1 MIPYSHIFS
10 QGIEENDALFP
21 AAASGLEA
29 RAAALQRTLLSRF
42 AEAAEVVQK
51 LRPEAMAAADAVAA
65 AVVAAAAEAEGGD
78 GSPRSTI
85 SDAVVVDAAP
95 SVASM
100 DSSLATTPNV
110 SGGGA
115 APAPG
120 GVVSPMQVDGDGAG
134 SGAKAAVAETA
145 AAATAA
151 ALPEIPAEVV
161 STLGVGVQV
170 ACNGL
175 MRVEPGR
182 LRKGLLRMLPHLFK
196 LQELAGE

>member
-1 MIPYSHIFS
+1 MRS
-10 QGIEENDALFP
+10 
-21 AAASGLEA
+21 
-29 RAAALQRTLLSRF
+29 AALQRALLSRF

-65 AVVAAAAEAEGGD
+65 AVAVAAEAEGGD
-78 GSPRSTI
+78 GSPRSSI

-95 SVASM
+95 SVVSM

-115 APAPG
+115 ASAAG
-120 GVVSPMQVDGDGAG
+120 GVVSPMQVDGDGASTLG

-145 AAATAA
+145 AAAAAAAA

-161 STLGVGVQV
+161 SVLGVGVQV

-182 LRKGLLRMLPHLFK
+182 LREGLLRMLPHLFK

>member
-1 MIPYSHIFS
+1 M
-10 QGIEENDALFP
+10 
-21 AAASGLEA
+21 
-29 RAAALQRTLLSRF
+29 
-42 AEAAEVVQK
+42 VQK

-65 AVVAAAAEAEGGD
+65 AVAVAVAVAVAADAEGGD

-100 DSSLATTPNV
+100 GSSLATTPNV

-115 APAPG
+115 APTAG
-120 GVVSPMQVDGDGAG
+120 GVASPMQVDGDG
-134 SGAKAAVAETA
+134 SGAKATVAETA
-145 AAATAA
+145 TAAAVA
-151 ALPEIPAEVV
+151 ALPEIPAETV
-161 STLGVGVQV
+161 SALGVGVQV

-182 LRKGLLRMLPHLFK
+182 LREGLLRMLPHLFK

>member
-1 MIPYSHIFS
+1 M
-10 QGIEENDALFP
+10 
-21 AAASGLEA
+21 
-29 RAAALQRTLLSRF
+29 RF
-42 AEAAEVVQK
+42 AEAADAVQK
-51 LRPEAMAAADAVAA
+51 LRPEAVAAAAAVEVSAVMVAAADA
-65 AVVAAAAEAEGGD
+65 EGGD
-78 GSPRSTI
+78 NMM

-100 DSSLATTPNV
+100 DSSLETTPNV

-115 APAPG
+115 AAVPG
-120 GVVSPMQVDGDGAG
+120 CVVVQPMQVDGTG
-134 SGAKAAVAETA
+134 SGAKAAVAEA
-145 AAATAA
+145 AAAVAAAA

>member
-1 MIPYSHIFS
+1 
-10 QGIEENDALFP
+10 
-21 AAASGLEA
+21 
-29 RAAALQRTLLSRF
+29 
-42 AEAAEVVQK
+42 
-51 LRPEAMAAADAVAA
+51 MAVAVAA
-65 AVVAAAAEAEGGD
+65 DAEGGD

-100 DSSLATTPNV
+100 GSSLATTPNV

-115 APAPG
+115 APTAG
-120 GVVSPMQVDGDGAG
+120 GVASPMQVDGDGAG
-134 SGAKAAVAETA
+134 SGAKATVAETA
-145 AAATAA
+145 AAAATA
-151 ALPEIPAEVV
+151 EIPAEVV
-161 STLGVGVQV
+161 SALGVGVQV

-182 LRKGLLRMLPHLFK
+182 LREGLLRMLPHLFK